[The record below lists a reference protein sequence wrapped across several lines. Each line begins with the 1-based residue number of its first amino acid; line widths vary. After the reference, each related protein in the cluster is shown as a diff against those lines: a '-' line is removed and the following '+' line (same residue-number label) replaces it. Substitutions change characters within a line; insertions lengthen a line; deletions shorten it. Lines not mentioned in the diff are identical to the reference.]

1 MNETQQPLIAFS
13 TRVRRSPFFEATRRW
28 GCRAYTVY
36 NHMYLPATYAGGEAE
51 YWKLVEDVTLWDVA
65 AQRQVEIT
73 GPDAAHFAQLL
84 TSRDL
89 SRCAVDQCRYVLLLA
104 DDGGII
110 NDPVMLRLGENHFWF
125 SVADSDVLLWARGVA
140 VDRGLDVE
148 ITEPDVSPLQL
159 QGPKASIVL
168 SSVLGNWVEDLGFF
182 RMRQTELDGVPLVV
196 SRTGWSGE
204 KGFEIY
210 LRDGR
215 HGDALWER
223 LMEAGKPHGIA
234 PAAPNQI
241 RRIEAGMLSHGND
254 MTLDDNP
261 FEVGLERFVDL
272 DMEADF
278 IGKSAL
284 QKISAA
290 GVSRRLVGIEIGGEA
305 LSGFNAD
312 NRPLLEGG
320 NRVGRITS
328 SVYSPRLKK
337 NIGLA
342 MLASGSAGEGHRLI
356 LSSDAG
362 DIEVRVVSLPFV
374 APPSTS

>member
-1 MNETQQPLIAFS
+1 
-13 TRVRRSPFFEATRRW
+13 
-28 GCRAYTVY
+28 
-36 NHMYLPATYAGGEAE
+36 
-51 YWKLVEDVTLWDVA
+51 
-65 AQRQVEIT
+65 
-73 GPDAAHFAQLL
+73 
-84 TSRDL
+84 
-89 SRCAVDQCRYVLLLA
+89 
-104 DDGGII
+104 
-110 NDPVMLRLGENHFWF
+110 
-125 SVADSDVLLWARGVA
+125 
-140 VDRGLDVE
+140 
-148 ITEPDVSPLQL
+148 
-159 QGPKASIVL
+159 
-168 SSVLGNWVEDLGFF
+168 
-182 RMRQTELDGVPLVV
+182 
-196 SRTGWSGE
+196 
-204 KGFEIY
+204 
-210 LRDGR
+210 
-215 HGDALWER
+215 
-223 LMEAGKPHGIA
+223 
-234 PAAPNQI
+234 
-241 RRIEAGMLSHGND
+241 
-254 MTLDDNP
+254 
-261 FEVGLERFVDL
+261 
-272 DMEADF
+272 MEADF